1 MAKSKLRNGAKVHK
15 KRVVNRNSK
24 IKSEVKKQQNLFQQ
38 SMMEQLELMKQKFSA
53 ETENQEV
60 STSETINLNTDG
72 FVQSAE
78 II

>member
-15 KRVVNRNSK
+15 KRVVNRNSN
-24 IKSEVKKQQNLFQQ
+24 IKGEMKKQQNLFQQ
-38 SMMEQLELMKQKFSA
+38 AMMEQLDLMKQKFSA

>member
-1 MAKSKLRNGAKVHK
+1 M
-15 KRVVNRNSK
+15 
-24 IKSEVKKQQNLFQQ
+24 KSEMKKQQNLFQQ
-38 SMMEQLELMKQKFSA
+38 AMMEQIELMKQKYSA

>member
-15 KRVVNRNSK
+15 KRVVNRNSN
-24 IKSEVKKQQNLFQQ
+24 IKSEMKKQQNLFQQ